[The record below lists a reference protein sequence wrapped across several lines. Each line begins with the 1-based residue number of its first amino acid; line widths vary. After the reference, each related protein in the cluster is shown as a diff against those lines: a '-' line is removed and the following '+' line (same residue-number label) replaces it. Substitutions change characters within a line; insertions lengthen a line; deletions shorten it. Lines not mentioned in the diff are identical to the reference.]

1 MAIRLDE
8 RPIFVTGSERSGTTL
23 VMAILGCHPRLAVP
37 EVSWYY
43 PRFRP
48 YLFTYGDLS
57 RHENF
62 QVLCHEMAYGLRS
75 PFWDMRVDH
84 ATFGDEI
91 MALAQTREQS
101 FAAVFWAMLERNAR
115 DVGKP
120 RWGEKTPYNLFYIE
134 QILQDFPNA
143 QFVFIYRDGRD
154 ASAEFLESSFGPT
167 NIYCAAELWR
177 MGQQAVKP
185 WRARLRDD
193 QWFDIKYED
202 FVRAP
207 VPILKR
213 LCDYLGERYTDELLS
228 FYQTPIA
235 RRRGKTKDNAALAL
249 PISDDYVGIYKQLLS
264 IRDQRIMSWVA
275 GDSLRELGYGD
286 ILEPLELTP
295 QQVAFYVELDGR
307 YRAAT
312 LDAPGGW
319 IVFESYNDGLAER
332 REARRR
338 AGIWSEVPDPAPFPV
353 GHKHEEML
361 TGMRAAR
368 RWKDHFSIKPDF
380 SSSKRVL

>member
-1 MAIRLDE
+1 MPIVLDE

-48 YLFTYGDLS
+48 YLFTYGDL
-57 RHENF
+57 HQPENF
-62 QVLCHEMAYGLRS
+62 RVLCHEMAHGLRS
-75 PFWDMRVDH
+75 PYWNMKVDR
-84 ATFGDEI
+84 ATFTDEI
-91 MALAQTREQS
+91 VALAQTREQS
-101 FAAVFWAMLERNAR
+101 FAGVFWAMLKRYASG
-115 DVGKP
+115 VGKP

-154 ASAEFLESSFGPT
+154 ASAEFLDSSFGPT
-167 NIYCAAELWR
+167 NIYSAAELWH

-185 WRARLRDD
+185 WRARLPED
-193 QWFDIKYED
+193 QWFDIKYEY

-207 VPILKR
+207 VPQLKR
-213 LCDYLGERYTDELLS
+213 LCDYLGERYTDELLT
-228 FYQTPIA
+228 FHQTAIA
-235 RRRGKTKDNAALAL
+235 KRRGQTKDNAALAL
-249 PISDDYVGIYKQLLS
+249 PISDNYVGIYKQLLS
-264 IRDQRIMSWVA
+264 VRDQRIVSWVA

-286 ILEPLELTP
+286 VLEPLKLTP
-295 QQVAFYVELDGR
+295 EQIALYEELDGR

-332 REARRR
+332 REARRQ
-338 AGIWSEVPDPAPFPV
+338 AGVWSTIPEPAPFPV

-368 RWKDHFSIKPDF
+368 RWKRHFSIKPDF
-380 SSSKRVL
+380 SSAKRVL